1 MKADLFAWY
10 DAHRPES
17 RLDDLKLS
25 MLRKA
30 AHKSPKLRSKAA
42 EARCTVPYVCEAVF
56 ARLGDSEL
64 ERTIKSAAAELNFCY
79 ESLSRDAFDA
89 SVLRTHSR
97 RFAVLYV
104 ALSQQYPDNS
114 RWKVKGKLHM
124 FQELCEMCTSC
135 PSLAWCYRDEDFG
148 GALAKYARR
157 RGGKVSP
164 QAVGKA
170 VILKFCALHRL
181 PRF

>member
-1 MKADLFAWY
+1 MFAWY
-10 DAHRPES
+10 AAHRPDS

-25 MLRKA
+25 MLRSA
-30 AHKSPKLRSKAA
+30 SHKSPKLRSKAA
-42 EARCTVPYVCEAVF
+42 EARFLVPYVCEAVN
-56 ARLGDSEL
+56 ARLGDTEL
-64 ERTIKSAAAELNFCY
+64 DRTIKAAAAELNHCY
-79 ESLSRDAFDA
+79 QSLSRAAFDA
-89 SVLRTHSR
+89 SVLRAHSR
-97 RFAVLYV
+97 RFSVLYV
-104 ALSQQYPDNS
+104 ALSRQYPDKS

-157 RGGKVSP
+157 RGGRVSP
-164 QAVGKA
+164 HAVGNA